1 MSIVKL
7 FMIGFDLRERKR
19 ERQLANKSV
28 TRVGKEEI
36 TLGKRASTEKLFN
49 SFKTNCKQYVS
60 SKQTK
65 KNSIS
70 LRVEFI

>member
-1 MSIVKL
+1 
-7 FMIGFDLRERKR
+7 MIGFDLGERKR
-19 ERQLANKSV
+19 ERQLAN